1 MGGLLYK
8 DFISIR
14 GKRLVTGFSVLTLL
28 MIIIK
33 LIVASVG
40 TPIGLMV
47 ENDEGE
53 IMGIACITQKE
64 EKASHAYDLNGR
76 KITNSVLK
84 SGLYIRNG
92 KKVVVVK

>member
-53 IMGIACITQKE
+53 IFSFLEYLISMPAQMMPIMFLCFI
-64 EKASHAYDLNGR
+64 SN
-76 KITNSVLK
+76 
-84 SGLYIRNG
+84 
-92 KKVVVVK
+92 